1 MRKLS
6 RTWKV
11 CLRFVTDFFS
21 RQKTNIITFFPRFS
35 WWNSSPDIFFP
46 PFAKNFSSFSKTK
59 FSYTTYYFFL
69 NSMEK
74 YMLPSHL
81 ILTWKIELPIFSSFH
96 SWKNTTK
103 QLFLSENNYFL
114 PCRGE
119 KRWVISFIT
128 LRILLYVCHTWEKI
142 LAVGILPSYI
152 LKNAGWHRQEM
163 Q

>member
-1 MRKLS
+1 MKFISRHFLLILS
-6 RTWKV
+6 PLQKEFFFFFKNKV
-11 CLRFVTDFFS
+11 FLYYILFFS
-21 RQKTNIITFFPRFS
+21 
-35 WWNSSPDIFFP
+35 
-46 PFAKNFSSFSKTK
+46 K
-59 FSYTTYYFFL
+59 FYG
-69 NSMEK
+69 
-74 YMLPSHL
+74 
-81 ILTWKIELPIFSSFH
+81 KIEAPISFDFNLKIWIVDFSSFH